1 MSDENDIQK
10 QIEELGIQ
18 STPVDLNDIAN
29 KVLPNIA
36 IPTVTDTTAPSPV
49 VEEPVVTDDV
59 VDFSSVDNKGTKPAE
74 PGSNETTSTAKDSNE
89 PIQHKKVHVQYKYSY
104 TTPKWNKDA
113 VIVDL
118 PSATIDNTEKVLEK
132 LPNLGLSTDEDSVEW
147 LESIQASVDNI
158 SYDKQYT
165 STLDDANS
173 NFSQDVNVRGNKLK
187 AKELKTNFSNQK
199 LTGEKAIIA
208 FNKTLGMGDLIQIPL
223 YHSGFWITLKT
234 PSEMDMIRLNRQ
246 ITDDKIR
253 LGRNTQGLAFSNL
266 MSYTVSKLTQFAL
279 DHIFDTTLQVSAL
292 ENKDIKDLIKC
303 EDYNILIWGILC
315 SMYPRGFQ
323 YRRPCL
329 NDPEKCNYTLKE
341 TINLFELQWT
351 NNSALT
357 DSHKNHMTSRIHK
370 TMSLDSVENYQK
382 TLPAIGDK
390 VITINDIRVTLKVP
404 SLMEYVRSGEKWVTG
419 ITSLVEDLMQSSSD
433 SNDITKKNTLIER
446 HAQATTLRQVA
457 HWIKAIEF
465 SDKVVDDEET
475 IDLLLDSISQNDDIR
490 KFILDEIFKYIDEST
505 ISVIGIPNYNCP
517 SCNMTQ
523 QDDDGSEF
531 GNIIPMDMTSVFFDQ
546 HVQRMQIIARR

>member
-1 MSDENDIQK
+1 MSNDNDIQK
-10 QIEELGIQ
+10 QIEELGIK
-18 STPVDLNDIAN
+18 STPVDLNDIAD
-29 KVLPNIA
+29 KVLPNLEVPI
-36 IPTVTDTTAPSPV
+36 VRNDVPV
-49 VEEPVVTDDV
+49 VEEPVVTDEEV
-59 VDFSSVDNKGTKPAE
+59 EKVD
-74 PGSNETTSTAKDSNE
+74 AKTDKSDKVEDKVDSNE
-89 PIQHKKVHVQYKYSY
+89 PIQHKQVNVKYKYSY
-104 TTPKWNKDA
+104 TTPKWNKEA

-158 SYDKQYT
+158 AYDKQYV
-165 STLDDANS
+165 STLDDPNS
-173 NFSQDVNVRGNKLK
+173 TFSQDVDVRGNTLK
-187 AKELKTNFSNQK
+187 ARELKTNFSNQK

-208 FNKTLGMGDLIQIPL
+208 FNKTLGMGDLVQVPL

-253 LGRNTQGLAFSNL
+253 LGRNTQGLSFSNL
-266 MSYTVSKLTQFAL
+266 MSYTISKLTQFAL

-292 ENKDIKDLIKC
+292 ENKDIKDLIKSQ
-303 EDYNILIWGILC
+303 DYNVLIWGILC

-357 DSHKNHMTSRIHK
+357 ESHKSHMTSRIHK
-370 TMSLDSVENYQK
+370 TMSLDSVESYQK

-390 VITINDIRVTLKVP
+390 VIETNNIRITFKVP
-404 SLMEYVRSGEKWVTG
+404 SLMEYVRSGEKWVSN
-419 ITSLVEDLMQSSSD
+419 ITSLVEELIQSSPD
-433 SNDITKKNTLIER
+433 SNNIDKKNTLIER
-446 HAQATTLRQVA
+446 HAQATTLRQIA

-475 IDLLLDSISQNDDIR
+475 IDLLLDNISQNDDIR
-490 KFILDEIFKYIDEST
+490 KFVLDEIFKYIDEST
-505 ISVIGIPNYNCP
+505 VSLIGIPNYNCP
-517 SCNMTQ
+517 NCGMPQ
-523 QDDDGSEF
+523 QTDDGSEF

-546 HVQRMQIIARR
+546 HVQRMQIIGRR